1 MEKFAWTQTIE
12 ERQQV
17 LDEFERKKVKAIK
30 AKYYQKNRKKIIKK
44 QKAYNKMADRT
55 TTSKKYWEKNKETLK
70 KKHKARYQENRES
83 RLEYQRNYYMEHKE
97 EILRKRKEK
106 RRNDKSRESESV
118 DRQSEKLVVGCAS
131 SIQN

>member
-1 MEKFAWTQTIE
+1 MQKFVWTQTLE

-30 AKYYQKNRKKIIKK
+30 ARYYQKNRDEIKKK
-44 QKAYNKMADRT
+44 QKEYYKIADRSIA
-55 TTSKKYWEKNKETLK
+55 SKKYWEKNKETLK

-106 RRNDKSRESESV
+106 RRNDKSRESESI
-118 DRQSEKLVVGCAS
+118 DRQSEKLVVGCIPA
-131 SIQN
+131 IQN

>member
-1 MEKFAWTQTIE
+1 MEKFVWTQTLE

-55 TTSKKYWEKNKETLK
+55 TTSKKYYEANKETLK
-70 KKHKARYQENRES
+70 KKFKARYEANKEE
-83 RLEYQRNYYMEHKE
+83 RLDYQRKYYLEHKE

-106 RRNDKSRESESV
+106 RKHDKIRESKSI
-118 DRQSEKLVVGCAS
+118 DR
-131 SIQN
+131 